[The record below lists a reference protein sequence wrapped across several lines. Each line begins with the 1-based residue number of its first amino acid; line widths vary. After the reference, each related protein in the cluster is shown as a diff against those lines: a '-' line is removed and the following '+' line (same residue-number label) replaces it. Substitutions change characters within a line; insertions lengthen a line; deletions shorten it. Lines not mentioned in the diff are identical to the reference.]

1 MELILV
7 AEDTYLLKTFYRLEF
22 EPQFVFQK
30 LTDFL
35 KFRFPFIKNYILFID
50 IKLVADDSIE
60 KIKQFLNTFSIKVIL
75 LLDNFQISK
84 KIQDFAI
91 NHCWGVITKN
101 NLNISLPEVVVE
113 SQKNLQFFPK
123 EFVSFVKNNSQKID
137 IDRSSV
143 LEQQAHTF
151 MAIESKLQY
160 KINRLSRTVSDLK
173 RQIRYMKYF
182 IIFLLTSSLTLV
194 IGLIVW

>member
-50 IKLVADDSIE
+50 IKLVADDSLE
-60 KIKQFLNTFSIKVIL
+60 KIKHFSNTFSIKVIL

-84 KIQDFAI
+84 KIRDFAVD
-91 NHCWGVITKN
+91 HCWGVITKN
-101 NLNISLPEVVVE
+101 NLNISLPKIVVE

-123 EFVSFVKNNSQKID
+123 EFVSFIKNSSQKLD
-137 IDRSSV
+137 VDRSSV
-143 LEQQAHTF
+143 LEQQAHKF
-151 MAIESKLQY
+151 MASESKLQS
-160 KINRLSRTVSDLK
+160 KITRLSRTISDLRK
-173 RQIRYMKYF
+173 QIRYMKYF
-182 IIFLLTSSLTLV
+182 IVFLLTSSLSLV
-194 IGLIVW
+194 IGLLIW